1 MNKPQAKPVDVT
13 FDKFAKLVSVNSEQ
27 YKLDTE
33 IIATMLIGYKKKY
46 GALGEEGLVQMLT
59 KLQDE

>member
-46 GALGEEGLVQMLT
+46 ARFRRGGVSANAN
-59 KLQDE
+59 